1 MAVGGGVRVA
11 SSVEVWGRRGRS
23 GSKAASTVRCSYVG
37 EAGPAAPGGL
47 AEEHYRTLRLRPGA
61 TRGEVKKAFRRL
73 ALMVRSSSPLP
84 ATHTCLR
91 FYRGNKPGSLIS
103 FSPPPALWTCR
114 SPNLTGCFPPF
125 RPAPT
130 LQYHPDVCKESGD
143 RDCGVQFQRI
153 NVAYQMVMSNMRE
166 AEERLEYWRLKYG
179 LNDQDLD
186 RYRNYLNDDDDWFDM

>member
-11 SSVEVWGRRGRS
+11 SASSVEVWGPRRSSASAGTGRRG
-23 GSKAASTVRCSYVG
+23 AAAATVRCGCVG
-37 EAGPAAPGGL
+37 EAGPAAGGL

-73 ALMVRSSSPLP
+73 ALM
-84 ATHTCLR
+84 
-91 FYRGNKPGSLIS
+91 
-103 FSPPPALWTCR
+103 
-114 SPNLTGCFPPF
+114 
-125 RPAPT
+125 
-130 LQYHPDVCKESGD
+130 YHPDVCKESD

-153 NVAYQMVMSNMRE
+153 NVAYQMLMSNLRE

-186 RYRNYLNDDDDWFDM
+186 RYRYYLNEDDDDFFDI

>member
-73 ALMVRSSSPLP
+73 ALM
-84 ATHTCLR
+84 
-91 FYRGNKPGSLIS
+91 
-103 FSPPPALWTCR
+103 
-114 SPNLTGCFPPF
+114 
-125 RPAPT
+125 
-130 LQYHPDVCKESGD
+130 YHPDVCKESGD